1 MSQTI
6 QGTYKNGSISLD
18 RLPEGVA
25 EARVIV
31 EFVEEQRG
39 GAERSGRRRGI
50 AHYGIFAPADGRF
63 TGDEELERVKKAWN
77 CDYVIKDSRPL

>member
-1 MSQTI
+1 MSHTI

-31 EFVEEQRG
+31 EFLEEPARKPDH
-39 GAERSGRRRGI
+39 STRRRGI
-50 AHYGIFAPADGRF
+50 ARFGMFAPPDERF
-63 TGDEELERVKKAWN
+63 TSDEELAQVKKSWN
-77 CDYVIKDSRPL
+77 AKLE